1 MKKLLLIASILLVC
15 FLVLEKQRLFTSTL
29 AQNEISDAF
38 DTTVSDNQTRVADRQ
53 LAQTIRELTNRSSEG
68 LTQTIFPDGEMLTD
82 LQGRFRNLMLARI
95 DTDGEPVA
103 ACVTDLKEANNF
115 LGRNLETGEAVP
127 QTPFQKE
134 DLATRAARHGMSEQE
149 FVFYSNM
156 IDEATRQEQLMSPAT
171 ATITV
176 LTSADTAGEGFN
188 DPAAP
193 AVPNEGGNTGA
204 TLGQQRQ
211 ILFNHAAQQIWGT
224 FLDSAVPTRINAKF
238 DPILPCNSS
247 GGVLGSAGSNFLDA
261 NFTNA
266 QFANTSYHIALRNKQ
281 RGTEIL
287 APAQNHIDATINSS
301 VDLACLNPGTRF
313 YYGLDANEPGGTINL
328 LVVVLHEL
336 GHGLGFSSFVNGTT
350 GVFPNNRPDIYSRFM
365 LDEDSGLLWANMTD
379 AQRAAS
385 ALNNENVVW
394 NGANVLIAS
403 GSLPVTAGL
412 GNLLGSVNLFTPS
425 SFQGGSSISHFSSA
439 VSPNLLMEPAING
452 DAAVN
457 LDLTRQQ
464 MRDLGW
470 YRDTTNNTSRD
481 QITTVAP
488 NSGTVN
494 VASTR
499 NITWT
504 NTESFARNVTIE
516 LSTDGGATFP
526 TTIAANQVNTG
537 TFSWNIPNAT
547 PLTTQARIRVRE
559 VGFSD
564 PAGISAANFAIE
576 AALPTS
582 ATVPVFGRIAD
593 AGGRG
598 IARAV
603 VTLTDS
609 QGNLRTVQSNP
620 FGYFRFQE
628 VAVGATY
635 FISVRHK
642 RYRFMSQV
650 INLSDSIELNF
661 APMNK

>member
-1 MKKLLLIASILLVC
+1 MKKLLLVASVLFVC
-15 FLVLEKQRLFTSTL
+15 FLILEKQRLFTSTL
-29 AQNEISDAF
+29 AQNEISDRV
-38 DTTVSDNQTRVADRQ
+38 DTKISENKSRVADRQ
-53 LAQTIRELTNRSSEG
+53 LAQTIQDLTNRSSEG
-68 LTQTIFPDGEMLTD
+68 LTETVFPDGETLTD

-103 ACVTDLKEANNF
+103 ACVTDLKEANHF
-115 LGRNLETGEAVP
+115 FGRNLETGETVP
-127 QTPFQKE
+127 QMTIQK
-134 DLATRAARHGMSEQE
+134 DSLATRAARHGMSEQE
-149 FVFYSNM
+149 FIFYSNM

-176 LTSADTAGEGFN
+176 LTSSDAAGEGFN
-188 DPAAP
+188 DPALP

-238 DPILPCNSS
+238 DSIAPCDSN
-247 GGVLGSAGSNFLDA
+247 GGVLGFAGT
-261 NFTNA
+261 NFTSFNFPNA
-266 QFANTSYHIALRNKQ
+266 EFTNTDYHIALRNKQ
-281 RGTEIL
+281 RGTDAL
-287 APAQNHIDATINSS
+287 GAAQNHIDATINSD

-313 YYGLDANEPGGTINL
+313 YYGLDANEPNGTINL
-328 LVVVLHEL
+328 LVVLLHEL
-336 GHGLGFSSFVNGTT
+336 GHGLGFSSFVDGTT
-350 GVFPNNRPDIYSRFM
+350 GVFGSGRPDIYSRFM
-365 LDEDSGLLWANMTD
+365 LDEDSGFLWANMTD

-385 ALNNENVVW
+385 ALNNEDVVW
-394 NGANVLIAS
+394 NGANVRIAS
-403 GSLPVTAGL
+403 GSLPITAGF
-412 GNLLGSVNLFTPS
+412 GNLPGSVNLFTPS

-526 TTIAANQVNTG
+526 ITIAANQANTG
-537 TFSWNIPNAT
+537 TFSWNVPNST

-564 PAGISAANFAIE
+564 PAGVSAANFAIE
-576 AALPTS
+576 AAVPTS
-582 ATVPVFGRIAD
+582 STVPVFGRIAD

-620 FGYFRFQE
+620 FGYFRIQE
-628 VAVGATY
+628 IPVGATY
-635 FISVRHK
+635 FINVKHK

-650 INLSDSIELNF
+650 INLSEAVELNF